1 MAVFWKTCTASEI
14 YLLLRKRT
22 DAPVIFLFQKNST
35 SRGRWMKYSHS
46 MKAVKNPIN
55 YEPTSSLAELMSTDQ
70 VLLSR
75 NDCSSSCR
83 QFLAVSGKTMQPTA
97 QGFTY
102 ALS

>member
-1 MAVFWKTCTASEI
+1 
-14 YLLLRKRT
+14 
-22 DAPVIFLFQKNST
+22 
-35 SRGRWMKYSHS
+35 MKYSHS

-55 YEPTSSLAELMSTDQ
+55 YEPTSSLSELMSTYQ

-75 NDCSSSCR
+75 NYCSSSCR
-83 QFLAVSGKTMQPTA
+83 RFLAVSGKTMQPTA